1 MSHFKDQLI
10 AIFDYSIIFNA
21 FNDTFPDLLRHLCI
35 YFEFWQHQ
43 SFTCRKLNLVGL
55 HKSFKTP
62 KKLNVFRVNLSTAC
76 NSLSHISSIYH
87 LVKDDIKT
95 SSGEG
100 GEATEEGEMR
110 ESREPAI
117 IFIIIIIIIWCYFSC
132 DHSWM
137 SLFSFVSP
145 SCFSILLPFFLSL
158 LHSLNSFF
166 TGASFRPLSPL
177 FHFRCPP
184 APASYVI
191 RRQQCLSLSWSFS
204 QQIHPTHHHSHI
216 ISLHP
221 TVTGWLTIYP
231 HRFTVILRFSDLGRW
246 SRHCLIDDGDKWE
259 ARSYSCLSWRLW
271 KRQDV
276 KNVINHRKWI

>member
-55 HKSFKTP
+55 RKSFKTP

-87 LVKDDIKT
+87 LMKDDIKT
-95 SSGEG
+95 SFGEG

-117 IFIIIIIIIWCYFSC
+117 IFIIIIIIIWCHFSC

-158 LHSLNSFF
+158 LVSLLLFRRRLISSTFSSLSFSLPS
-166 TGASFRPLSPL
+166 GAGVLCNPKTTVS
-177 FHFRCPP
+177 
-184 APASYVI
+184 
-191 RRQQCLSLSWSFS
+191 LSLLVVLTTNPPNTSSF
-204 QQIHPTHHHSHI
+204 
-216 ISLHP
+216 
-221 TVTGWLTIYP
+221 P
-231 HRFTVILRFSDLGRW
+231 H
-246 SRHCLIDDGDKWE
+246 
-259 ARSYSCLSWRLW
+259 Y
-271 KRQDV
+271 
-276 KNVINHRKWI
+276 

>member
-1 MSHFKDQLI
+1 
-10 AIFDYSIIFNA
+10 
-21 FNDTFPDLLRHLCI
+21 
-35 YFEFWQHQ
+35 
-43 SFTCRKLNLVGL
+43 
-55 HKSFKTP
+55 
-62 KKLNVFRVNLSTAC
+62 
-76 NSLSHISSIYH
+76 
-87 LVKDDIKT
+87 
-95 SSGEG
+95 
-100 GEATEEGEMR
+100 MR

-117 IFIIIIIIIWCYFSC
+117 IFIIIIIIIWCHFSC

-158 LHSLNSFF
+158 LHSLISFF
-166 TGASFRPLSPL
+166 TGTSFRPLSPL

-184 APASYVI
+184 TPASYVI

-221 TVTGWLTIYP
+221 TVTGLLTIYP

-276 KNVINHRKWI
+276 ENVINHRKWIWSLLFYLLNCVCLIRYSHILTNGFELSAYFVPSSPCLVYLYP